1 MDPIAETYDLIKKYD
16 IHARK
21 RFGQNFLTD
30 VRVLDKIVD
39 AAEVTKE
46 DFVLEIGPGLGTLTR
61 CLCERAG
68 RVLAVE
74 IDYDLS
80 DILERELVPLYD
92 NLELVTGDILR
103 QDVAAIA
110 EKYHEGRPI
119 KVVANLPY
127 YITTPI
133 LMELMESRAPIRSI
147 TVMVQKEVAER
158 MMAKPGD
165 KDCGAISL
173 AVTYYAEAY
182 LAANV
187 PPNCFKPRPK
197 VSSAVIRLSIR
208 QETPVHTEDEGLMFK
223 LIRAAFA
230 QRRKTLANAIDGSAE
245 LDYPKEDVI
254 RCLEEAG
261 LSPTVRGEKLDLETY
276 ALLSDTFT
284 KKLTKH
290 TENSS

>member
-1 MDPIAETYDLIKKYD
+1 MDPIFETYELIKKYD

-30 VRVLDKIVD
+30 ARVLDKIID
-39 AAEVTKE
+39 AAEVTEE

-61 CLCERAG
+61 CLCEKARQ
-68 RVLAVE
+68 VLAVE

-80 DILERELVPLYD
+80 DILERELVPLYE
-92 NLELVTGDILR
+92 NLEILTGDILK

-110 EKYHEGRPI
+110 EKYNDGRPI

-133 LMELMESRAPIRSI
+133 LMSLLESRVPLRSI

-165 KDCGAISL
+165 KDLGAISL
-173 AVTYYAEAY
+173 AVSYYAEVY

-197 VSSAVIRLSIR
+197 VSSAVIHLTIR
-208 QETPVHTEDEGLMFK
+208 PEPPVSTKDEALMFK

-230 QRRKTLANAIDGSAE
+230 QRRKTLTNAIAGSPE
-245 LDYPKEDVI
+245 LDFSKEEAADA
-254 RCLEEAG
+254 LEQAG
-261 LSPTVRGEKLDLETY
+261 LSPTIRGEKLELTDFAGL
-276 ALLSDTFT
+276 ADIFST
-284 KKLTKH
+284 K
-290 TENSS
+290 N